1 MSIRTTT
8 VAEKISLSF
17 SIGLRVSLLFVL
29 TKMASMMQISILT
42 RFRDV
47 MCPRILADEAPIW
60 VWLKQNFTQKR

>member
-8 VAEKISLSF
+8 VAEKILSF

-29 TKMASMMQISILT
+29 TKTASMMQISILT

-47 MCPRILADEAPIW
+47 MCPCILADAELI
-60 VWLKQNFTQKR
+60 QD